1 MERKS
6 KKDSTEPV
14 SLPTAEQQLFV
25 GTLLSLTWQ
34 MLVVVVVPFVGGHY
48 LDERYNSTPLWTL
61 VGLAVALTMSGIIT
75 YRGYQ
80 TLTQVQRKR
89 SNKHD

>member
-1 MERKS
+1 MERKP
-6 KKDSTEPV
+6 KQDPTDPV

-34 MLVVVVVPFVGGHY
+34 LLVVVVVPFVGGHF
-48 LDERYNSTPLWTL
+48 LDERYDTTPVWTL
-61 VGLAVALTMSGIIT
+61 VGLVLALVMAGLVT

-80 TLTQVQRKR
+80 TLAKAHGKTK
-89 SNKHD
+89 N